1 MNGMFENA
9 RSFNFGDEVKA
20 AWLNEAAYNDN
31 IFQGSCS
38 ADTSCGL
45 CGKTNDKNRPVDTA
59 KCNGQV
65 SVLTST
71 ACTYC
76 LDDST
81 ECCPIKCADSK
92 GAGVPFEQSECSAG
106 STIKSSLALNCAAA
120 NCVSSRLM
128 FISFVLLFFF
138 SPCAHFFSSFF
149 LFFTYL
155 CS

>member
-128 FISFVLLFFF
+128 FNLLFYLFFF
-138 SPCAHFFSSFF
+138 FTLCSLFFFFFSF
-149 LFFTYL
+149 LYVSL
-155 CS
+155 